1 MAQGLKFPDSFA
13 YTAPNLAL
21 EWAQWR
27 RQFEW
32 YIKATR
38 KDETDEEI
46 LVGVLLSLLGREGV
60 KIYETLPLTAANAKK
75 IAEVLTAFTTYFE
88 PLKSEVFDRFL
99 FHRRIQQP
107 GESFDTWLL
116 ELRSMVSSCNFGTPA
131 VIDSVLRDQ
140 IVFGVA
146 SEHVREKLLFETDL
160 KLAGACNIVRA
171 CESAS
176 SKLTQMAPRGEST
189 VHRLHDN
196 QPKGK
201 QGMSSYNK
209 SSQPGGNMQQYVNCQ
224 GCGRRHR
231 KDQCSAAKVVCFSCQ
246 QVGHY
251 ANRCPNG
258 GSQQG
263 TSHPRKMAPPPAPPT
278 GTRQPTM
285 RPAQRGTFMQ
295 QQLHAVEQEGFDGQ
309 LTGANGFLGEDY
321 VTHQLTCT
329 EEKVDEWYEDMA
341 VDGNATIRFK
351 LDSGATC
358 NVLPYELYAS
368 VCPNGAPLEP
378 GPRVRNYSANGGY
391 LNVLGVYKGQVVRR
405 GIAYVLRF
413 VVVNEPGQ
421 PAILGLPA
429 CKLMKLIKRV
439 HSITVSPPQLQ
450 PPIVKEF
457 ADVFNGIGKLPI
469 EHEIRLA
476 TGPNHVDP
484 VVSAAGRV
492 PFSLEKKVFD
502 KLDQMVADNIIAPVV
517 EPTEWVSRM
526 LVVGKP
532 DGDVR
537 ICLDPSDLNK
547 AIQRQHFMVPTVEQ
561 LFGKIGKARYFCS
574 LDAASGFYQIPLS
587 DRSSYL
593 CTMATPKGRYRFL
606 RLPFG
611 LVSAPEVYLQAM
623 SELFG
628 DLHGVLIY
636 FDDFLVMGETM
647 EELECNLRR
656 VLVRCR
662 EKNLKLQ
669 LKKCQFFVQNLPW
682 LGHVIGNGSLKL
694 DPEKVEAIVKMP
706 APTDKNGLI
715 RLLGMDAAWVWDAQQ
730 EQALNALK
738 SAISSLPVLRLFDV
752 SKPLVVSVDASPIEK
767 ELLAVQFGLL
777 RFRQYV
783 YGQKVTVETDHKP
796 LVGLLEKPIAT
807 CSPRIQRMRLQLQR
821 FDFRLVYKPG
831 KELFIADTLSRAPSP
846 RLFTDDVT
854 QDSED
859 QVHHVL
865 HSLVTS
871 VSTRKRY
878 AEVTALDPTLQLLKT
893 VIQKGWPEKRAQCPA
908 AVKPYWSVRSELSMV
923 EGILLC
929 GSRLVVP
936 MSLRRETMEGIH
948 DGHFGETKSVLR
960 AKSAV
965 YWPGWEDQVKNMVAS
980 CSVCQEN
987 RGRNPKLPLHPVR
1000 LPDYAFQLVSA
1011 DLFEFER
1018 VNYILLV
1025 DAYSKW
1031 PCVVPL
1037 KSTTSSAIIEEMS
1050 RFFCDFGR
1058 PEELE
1063 SDNGTQFSSAEFRE
1077 YCASLNI
1084 KQVTSSPEFAQSNG
1098 LVERHIQTVK
1108 RTLLKMF
1115 AEGKSL
1121 WEALAAI
1128 RSTPVSGS
1136 LPAPSVLL
1144 QGRNLRGVL
1153 PFLDASL
1160 SPKLVPASFVRQ
1172 ELSRRQQTAAFV
1184 QPRPVSVRSSVLTV
1198 GQRVRALIKGTW
1210 QLGVVNVVC
1219 PEPHSYIVR
1228 LSDGRMFRRTRWAI
1242 NVDNA
1247 NRPTA
1252 VQRTM
1257 QPSRPEFSRGP
1268 VVVPPTQPPALVQQS
1283 GSSAVAVQSPPVTA
1297 RPVAGVNTP
1306 SGQSSVFQS
1315 SAQQESTPGR
1325 SVEAPSRPV
1334 REIPASP
1341 ARLVVS
1347 RIPVRDRV
1355 VWLPP
1360 SASSGQH
1367 APVAA
1372 LGVTR
1377 SGRRYIKPLPPSQ

>member
-1 MAQGLKFPDSFA
+1 MLNSISSDGCGFCRS
-13 YTAPNLAL
+13 
-21 EWAQWR
+21 
-27 RQFEW
+27 
-32 YIKATR
+32 
-38 KDETDEEI
+38 
-46 LVGVLLSLLGREGV
+46 
-60 KIYETLPLTAANAKK
+60 
-75 IAEVLTAFTTYFE
+75 TAF
-88 PLKSEVFDRFL
+88 
-99 FHRRIQQP
+99 
-107 GESFDTWLL
+107 
-116 ELRSMVSSCNFGTPA
+116 SST
-131 VIDSVLRDQ
+131 SLT
-140 IVFGVA
+140 
-146 SEHVREKLLFETDL
+146 ETQ
-160 KLAGACNIVRA
+160 KR
-171 CESAS
+171 
-176 SKLTQMAPRGEST
+176 
-189 VHRLHDN
+189 
-196 QPKGK
+196 
-201 QGMSSYNK
+201 Y
-209 SSQPGGNMQQYVNCQ
+209 CQ
-224 GCGRRHR
+224 
-231 KDQCSAAKVVCFSCQ
+231 
-246 QVGHY
+246 
-251 ANRCPNG
+251 
-258 GSQQG
+258 
-263 TSHPRKMAPPPAPPT
+263 
-278 GTRQPTM
+278 
-285 RPAQRGTFMQ
+285 
-295 QQLHAVEQEGFDGQ
+295 
-309 LTGANGFLGEDY
+309 
-321 VTHQLTCT
+321 
-329 EEKVDEWYEDMA
+329 
-341 VDGNATIRFK
+341 
-351 LDSGATC
+351 
-358 NVLPYELYAS
+358 
-368 VCPNGAPLEP
+368 
-378 GPRVRNYSANGGY
+378 
-391 LNVLGVYKGQVVRR
+391 
-405 GIAYVLRF
+405 
-413 VVVNEPGQ
+413 
-421 PAILGLPA
+421 
-429 CKLMKLIKRV
+429 
-439 HSITVSPPQLQ
+439 
-450 PPIVKEF
+450 
-457 ADVFNGIGKLPI
+457 
-469 EHEIRLA
+469 
-476 TGPNHVDP
+476 
-484 VVSAAGRV
+484 
-492 PFSLEKKVFD
+492 
-502 KLDQMVADNIIAPVV
+502 
-517 EPTEWVSRM
+517 
-526 LVVGKP
+526 
-532 DGDVR
+532 
-537 ICLDPSDLNK
+537 
-547 AIQRQHFMVPTVEQ
+547 
-561 LFGKIGKARYFCS
+561 
-574 LDAASGFYQIPLS
+574 
-587 DRSSYL
+587 
-593 CTMATPKGRYRFL
+593 
-606 RLPFG
+606 
-611 LVSAPEVYLQAM
+611 
-623 SELFG
+623 
-628 DLHGVLIY
+628 
-636 FDDFLVMGETM
+636 
-647 EELECNLRR
+647 
-656 VLVRCR
+656 
-662 EKNLKLQ
+662 
-669 LKKCQFFVQNLPW
+669 
-682 LGHVIGNGSLKL
+682 
-694 DPEKVEAIVKMP
+694 
-706 APTDKNGLI
+706 
-715 RLLGMDAAWVWDAQQ
+715 
-730 EQALNALK
+730 
-738 SAISSLPVLRLFDV
+738 
-752 SKPLVVSVDASPIEK
+752 IEK

-783 YGQKVTVETDHKP
+783 YGQKVTVESDHKP

-878 AEVTALDPTLQLLKT
+878 AEATALDPTLQLLKT

-908 AVKPYWSVRSELSMV
+908 SVKPYWSVRSDLSMV
-923 EGILLC
+923 EGVLLC

-1025 DAYSKW
+1025 DSYSKW

-1184 QPRPVSVRSSVLTV
+1184 QPRP
-1198 GQRVRALIKGTW
+1198 
-1210 QLGVVNVVC
+1210 
-1219 PEPHSYIVR
+1219 P
-1228 LSDGRMFRRTRWAI
+1228 
-1242 NVDNA
+1242 
-1247 NRPTA
+1247 
-1252 VQRTM
+1252 
-1257 QPSRPEFSRGP
+1257 
-1268 VVVPPTQPPALVQQS
+1268 S
-1283 GSSAVAVQSPPVTA
+1283 GSSSVAVQSAVARTA

-1315 SAQQESTPGR
+1315 SAQQESTPVR

-1341 ARLVVS
+1341 ARLLVS

-1355 VWLPP
+1355 VWVPP

-1377 SGRRYIKPLPPSQ
+1377 SGRRYIKPPPPSQ

>member
-13 YTAPNLAL
+13 FTAPNLAL

-38 KDETDEEI
+38 KGEADEEI

-99 FHRRIQQP
+99 FHRRVQQP

-160 KLAGACNIVRA
+160 KLAGACNIVRT

-246 QVGHY
+246 QVGHF

-278 GTRQPTM
+278 GNRLPTM

-295 QQLHAVEQEGFDGQ
+295 QQLHAVEQEDFDGQ

-329 EEKVDEWYEDMA
+329 EEKMDEWYEDMA
-341 VDGNATIRFK
+341 VDGKATIRFK

-405 GIAYVLRF
+405 GITYVLRF

-439 HSITVSPPQLQ
+439 HSVTVSPPQLQ

-561 LFGKIGKARYFCS
+561 LFGKIG
-574 LDAASGFYQIPLS
+574 
-587 DRSSYL
+587 
-593 CTMATPKGRYRFL
+593 RYRFL

-628 DLHGVLIY
+628 DLLGVLVY

-656 VLVRCR
+656 VL
-662 EKNLKLQ
+662 
-669 LKKCQFFVQNLPW
+669 NLPW
-682 LGHVIGNGSLKL
+682 LGHVIGNGSLKP

-752 SKPLVVSVDASPIEK
+752 SKPLVVSVDASPIGIGAVLLQDGQPVAFSSTSLTETQKRYCQIEK

-783 YGQKVTVETDHKP
+783 YGQKVTVESDHKP

-878 AEVTALDPTLQLLKT
+878 AEATALDPTLQLLKM

-948 DGHFGETKSVLR
+948 DGHFGETKS

-1160 SPKLVPASFVRQ
+1160 SPRLVPASFVRQ

-1184 QPRPVSVRSSVLTV
+1184 QPRPVSVRSSALTV

-1257 QPSRPEFSRGP
+1257 QPSRPQFSRGP
-1268 VVVPPTQPPALVQQS
+1268 IVVPPTQPPALVQQS
-1283 GSSAVAVQSPPVTA
+1283 GSSTVAVQSPPVTA

-1341 ARLVVS
+1341 ARLFVS

>member
-1 MAQGLKFPDSFA
+1 
-13 YTAPNLAL
+13 
-21 EWAQWR
+21 
-27 RQFEW
+27 
-32 YIKATR
+32 
-38 KDETDEEI
+38 
-46 LVGVLLSLLGREGV
+46 
-60 KIYETLPLTAANAKK
+60 
-75 IAEVLTAFTTYFE
+75 
-88 PLKSEVFDRFL
+88 
-99 FHRRIQQP
+99 
-107 GESFDTWLL
+107 
-116 ELRSMVSSCNFGTPA
+116 
-131 VIDSVLRDQ
+131 
-140 IVFGVA
+140 
-146 SEHVREKLLFETDL
+146 
-160 KLAGACNIVRA
+160 
-171 CESAS
+171 
-176 SKLTQMAPRGEST
+176 MAPRGEST

-246 QVGHY
+246 QVGHF

-295 QQLHAVEQEGFDGQ
+295 QQLHAVEQEDFDGQ

-329 EEKVDEWYEDMA
+329 EEKMDEWYEDMA
-341 VDGNATIRFK
+341 VDGKATIRFK

-439 HSITVSPPQLQ
+439 HSVTVSPPQLQ

-561 LFGKIGKARYFCS
+561 LFGKIG
-574 LDAASGFYQIPLS
+574 
-587 DRSSYL
+587 
-593 CTMATPKGRYRFL
+593 RYRFL

-628 DLHGVLIY
+628 DLLGVLIY

-656 VLVRCR
+656 VL
-662 EKNLKLQ
+662 
-669 LKKCQFFVQNLPW
+669 NLPW
-682 LGHVIGNGSLKL
+682 LGHVIGNGSLKP

-738 SAISSLPVLRLFDV
+738 SAISSLPVLRLFNV
-752 SKPLVVSVDASPIEK
+752 SKPLVVSVDASPIGIGAVLLQDGQPVAFSSTSLTETQKRYCQIEK

-777 RFRQYV
+777 RFRPYV
-783 YGQKVTVETDHKP
+783 YGQKVTVESDHKP

-878 AEVTALDPTLQLLKT
+878 AEATALDPTLQLLKT

-960 AKSAV
+960 TKSAV

-1184 QPRPVSVRSSVLTV
+1184 QPRPVSVRSSALTV

-1257 QPSRPEFSRGP
+1257 QPSRPQFSRGP
-1268 VVVPPTQPPALVQQS
+1268 IVVPPTQPPALVQQS
-1283 GSSAVAVQSPPVTA
+1283 GSSTVAVQSPPVRA
-1297 RPVAGVNTP
+1297 GPVAGVNTP

-1341 ARLVVS
+1341 ARLFVS

>member
-561 LFGKIGKARYFCS
+561 LFGKIG
-574 LDAASGFYQIPLS
+574 
-587 DRSSYL
+587 
-593 CTMATPKGRYRFL
+593 RYRFL

-752 SKPLVVSVDASPIEK
+752 SKPLVVSVDASPIGIGAVLLQDGQPVAFSSTSLTETQKRYCQIEK

>member
-1 MAQGLKFPDSFA
+1 
-13 YTAPNLAL
+13 
-21 EWAQWR
+21 
-27 RQFEW
+27 
-32 YIKATR
+32 
-38 KDETDEEI
+38 
-46 LVGVLLSLLGREGV
+46 
-60 KIYETLPLTAANAKK
+60 
-75 IAEVLTAFTTYFE
+75 
-88 PLKSEVFDRFL
+88 
-99 FHRRIQQP
+99 
-107 GESFDTWLL
+107 
-116 ELRSMVSSCNFGTPA
+116 MVSSCNFGTPA